1 MQFEINIQVW
11 KIFAV
16 WASWK
21 QWIEL
26 EMERREWWVVES
38 LMESKWAFVNGAP
51 IKCASAKFYHKHK
64 LSGVQMEKAKVLA
77 AVVVLRLTCNHVGQ
91 LSISAAGTITSVLL
105 ESYFYWSSNGARPAT
120 NHTFVLW
127 IFTSLLIVILYIGQ
141 SNIWQVIQIVIEYWS
156 PLYISSLVHQHYKL
170 FSK

>member
-127 IFTSLLIVILYIGQ
+127 IFTSLLIVILYIKHLASYTN
-141 SNIWQVIQIVIEYWS
+141 SNWILESIVYLFLSSSALQIV
-156 PLYISSLVHQHYKL
+156 Q
-170 FSK
+170 